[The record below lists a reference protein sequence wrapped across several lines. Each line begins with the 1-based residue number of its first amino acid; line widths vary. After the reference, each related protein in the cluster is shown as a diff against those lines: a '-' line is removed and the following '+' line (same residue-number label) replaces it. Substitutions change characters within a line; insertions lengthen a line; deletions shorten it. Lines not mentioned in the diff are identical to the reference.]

1 MTRMVSLLLSLVSVV
16 VAVVTTSKEIK
27 EPRIVGGSNANR
39 ASFPAMV
46 LLGDRYE
53 DLVCGATLI
62 SPTLVLTAAHC
73 QEGVLTFALIGE
85 YDTRDLEAYQLIP
98 ILQELPHPQYVQATS
113 EFDMM
118 LLRLEYPVKGL
129 VQFQRLNS
137 DPNIPVAAAG
147 GGNPLAVTAVGWGY
161 TRNGGTPSVILQQVT
176 LDYVPNDECDAKE
189 NKGMSY
195 QGEISDDMLCTF
207 AVGKDTCYGD
217 SGGPILLD
225 DVSISIGVQGVQVGI
240 VSWGS
245 DQCADDVFPGVSMR
259 VSSGYDWIRQWV
271 CAIDGGINNAGGISA
286 NAPDEYQCDG
296 DETYSPRPTPAPAVP
311 TVSPAPTSYMIR
323 LWIEIY
329 LDESAFEVSW
339 TLKDLTTNQEIV
351 AESPSYEFEDEV
363 VHVVDVW
370 PSRNYQFTIQD
381 TRGNGITDQGYYK
394 ISMGNVGDDLE
405 TAKRLLFDVGRFGYE
420 RSYTIEIP
428 DRVVPSR
435 ATNPVVEPPP
445 APSTTITTTTP
456 PPTPSCRN
464 FGSLCVEASD
474 CCTNKCRLGS
484 CQKALPAA
492 KMALSGSRGGGGGA
506 NGGTRKLVR
515 GRG

>member
-1 MTRMVSLLLSLVSVV
+1 
-16 VAVVTTSKEIK
+16 
-27 EPRIVGGSNANR
+27 
-39 ASFPAMV
+39 
-46 LLGDRYE
+46 
-53 DLVCGATLI
+53 
-62 SPTLVLTAAHC
+62 LTAAHC

-85 YDTRDLEAYQLIP
+85 YDTRDLEAYQSIP
-98 ILQELPHPQYVQATS
+98 IVQELPHPQYDQATLD
-113 EFDMM
+113 FDMM

-147 GGNPLAVTAVGWGY
+147 GGNSLTVTAVGWGY
-161 TRNGGTPSVILQQVT
+161 TRNGGTPSAILQQVT

-189 NKGMSY
+189 DRGVSY
-195 QGEISDDMLCTF
+195 QGEISDNMLCTF

-225 DVSISIGVQGVQVGI
+225 DENIFALQGVQVGI
-240 VSWGS
+240 VSWGP

-271 CAIDGGINNAGGISA
+271 CAIDGGSNNQGGTST
-286 NAPDEYQCDG
+286 NAPDEYQCDS
-296 DETYSPRPTPAPAVP
+296 DATYSPRPTPAPAVP

-351 AESPSYEFEDEV
+351 AESPDYEFEDEV
-363 VHVVDVW
+363 IHVVDVW

-435 ATNPVVEPPP
+435 ATNPIVEPPA
-445 APSTTITTTTP
+445 APSTTTITTTTP
-456 PPTPSCRN
+456 PPAPSSCRN

-484 CQKALPAA
+484 CQKAIRAA
-492 KMALSGSRGGGGGA
+492 KTALSGDRGGGAGV
-506 NGGTRKLVR
+506 TRKKQGSSNQIVR
-515 GRG
+515 GRRRG